1 MSKAEIIESG
11 PKAKESTRQIADRLV
26 DIMNAQ
32 KPTKAQLAE
41 LRECM
46 KEAPGLVAVLGDL
59 SRSLQSRIIKTITAQ
74 PGLHIMLEARAQDLA
89 RDLGGETASPL
100 ERLLI
105 DQVVIAWLRWQS
117 VELNYQHNFEQS
129 ITFTKAL
136 YLEKRLSATQR
147 RYLQAIES
155 LARVRRLL
163 ARAPVQVN
171 IAQQQ
176 IVQNG

>member
-1 MSKAEIIESG
+1 MSKAENTEIQSG
-11 PKAKESTRQIADRLV
+11 RQDTERQVDRLV
-26 DIMNAQ
+26 DTMNSQ

-41 LRECM
+41 LRELI
-46 KEAPGLVAVLGDL
+46 KNVPSLVAVYGDL
-59 SRSLQSRIIKTITAQ
+59 SRNLQGRIIRHIAPQ
-74 PGLHIMLEARAQDLA
+74 PGVHIMMEARAKELA
-89 RDLGGETASPL
+89 KELGLDTASPL
-100 ERLLI
+100 EQLLI

-129 ITFTKAL
+129 IPLTKAL
-136 YLEKRLSATQR
+136 YLEKRLSAAQR

-163 ARAPVQVN
+163 SRAPVQIN

-176 IVQNG
+176 LVQNG